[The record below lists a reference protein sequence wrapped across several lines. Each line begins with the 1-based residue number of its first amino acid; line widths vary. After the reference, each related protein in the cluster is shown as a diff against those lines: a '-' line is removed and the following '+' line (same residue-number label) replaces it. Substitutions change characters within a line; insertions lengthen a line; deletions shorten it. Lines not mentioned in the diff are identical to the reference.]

1 MHDQL
6 FGKPH
11 RRHVQELNIVPI
23 LDMMTT
29 VIFFLLLST
38 SFIEFTKITVPPS
51 AVSTITD
58 PVAPPPVTPK
68 LILMKKSEG
77 YRVQLSWTGREAGA
91 IARAYKI
98 EPQTQ
103 NAKSSDPVKLAEQES
118 LALMKLAGEI
128 VAEFA
133 TKYPTEKTFQ
143 VGMSGETPYQNLIGI
158 MDGVQLGVGALVW
171 NEATGKYSAP
181 EKLGAIPGGP
191 VAANIV
197 LISHAEVDAETSKSG
212 EGL

>member
-1 MHDQL
+1 MDSDL

-51 AVSTITD
+51 ATSTITD

-68 LILMKKSEG
+68 MLLMKKPEG
-77 YRVQLSWTGREAGA
+77 YRLQLSWTGRTAGSLG
-91 IARAYKI
+91 RAYKVD
-98 EPQTQ
+98 PA
-103 NAKSSDPVKLAEQES
+103 NPLDKDPVKAAEMES

-128 VAEFA
+128 VSEFGK
-133 TKYPTEKTFQ
+133 TFPQEKTFQ
-143 VGMSGETPYQNLIGI
+143 VGLSGPAPYQNLIGV

-171 NEATGKYSAP
+171 NPTTGKYTAA
-181 EKLGAIPGGP
+181 ENLNKGADSPSS
-191 VAANIV
+191 ANIV
-197 LISHAEVDAETSKSG
+197 LISYAEVDAETSKSG
-212 EGL
+212 EGID